1 MTEMKELQAEIEL
14 LQGLRAEQ
22 KRICSRMRLPK
33 ETIVRIEG
41 RALGLFMGS
50 ILAAMDIVKAPD
62 ELVQTFISGHMEGV
76 TEVLGVDH
84 ALVKDLRTKMDA
96 AFR

>member
-22 KRICSRMRLPK
+22 RRICSKMRLPK
-33 ETIVRIEG
+33 ETIVRVEG

-50 ILAAMDIVKAPD
+50 ILAIMDIAKAPD

-84 ALVKDLRTKMDA
+84 ALVKDLRAKMDA
-96 AFR
+96 AFH

>member
-1 MTEMKELQAEIEL
+1 MTEMRELQAEIEL

-50 ILAAMDIVKAPD
+50 ILATMDIVKASD
-62 ELVQTFISGHMEGV
+62 ELVQTFINGHMEGV

-84 ALVKDLRTKMDA
+84 AVVKDLHAKMDA
-96 AFR
+96 APR

>member
-1 MTEMKELQAEIEL
+1 MTKMKELQAEIEL

-22 KRICSRMRLPK
+22 KRICSRMGLPK

-50 ILAAMDIVKAPD
+50 ILATMDIAKAPD
-62 ELVQTFISGHMEGV
+62 ELVRTFISGHMEGV

-84 ALVKDLRTKMDA
+84 ALVKDLRAKMDP
-96 AFR
+96 AFC

>member
-22 KRICSRMRLPK
+22 KRICSKMRLPK
-33 ETIVRIEG
+33 ETVVRIEG

-50 ILAAMDIVKAPD
+50 ILAIMDIAKAPD
-62 ELVQTFISGHMEGV
+62 ELVQTFITGHMEGV

-84 ALVKDLRTKMDA
+84 AVVKDLRTKMDA